1 MLKWTP
7 RPGSSASRAWRGDRA
22 RDRLEPLQHGRV
34 ELRGR
39 GLGSVFVAICRGFA
53 QVAPPFPS
61 SSTPWYVKIDHLYFI
76 AAEWRVVYHRVYKS
90 LPWQSQGSNCRRW
103 IYLDEFAFSLGH
115 LKDRTCSISV
125 SSSWN
130 WNGNGKQCLKLC
142 IELRWGA
149 KSSRCHQAVI
159 APHAKTQQCF
169 LSPHYW
175 DWMTEVKRAQDFSK
189 QHPEAQMNGRNTC
202 ELLNQLRWDL
212 FSRHFKSSSTN
223 SKHMLSQPF

>member
-1 MLKWTP
+1 MWKSIIFTLLQPSGELYITESIK
-7 RPGSSASRAWRGDRA
+7 ASR
-22 RDRLEPLQHGRV
+22 GRV
-34 ELRGR
+34 KG
-39 GLGSVFVAICRGFA
+39 A
-53 QVAPPFPS
+53 
-61 SSTPWYVKIDHLYFI
+61 T
-76 AAEWRVVYHRVYKS
+76 VV
-90 LPWQSQGSNCRRW
+90 
-103 IYLDEFAFSLGH
+103 DEFAFSLGH

-149 KSSRCHQAVI
+149 ESSRRHQAVI

-169 LSPHYW
+169 LSPHYR

-212 FSRHFKSSSTN
+212 FSCHFKSSSTN
-223 SKHMLSQPF
+223 SNHMLSQPF